1 MRDYPRLVRASRVA
15 VLVGRLLSFA
25 KKSTDDGDGGGEE
38 AASKKKREFYLFFSP
53 PRKASKKKFLF
64 WSSFFLPGKRLVLF
78 SSFLSRSKATPLKK
92 ILMIN
97 FFFFLSKIT
106 TGHG

>member
-38 AASKKKREFYLFFSP
+38 AASKKKRESFISFFP
-53 PRKASKKKFLF
+53 HRAKLPKKNFCSGLPFSFPEKG
-64 WSSFFLPGKRLVLF
+64 SCFFLP
-78 SSFLSRSKATPLKK
+78 
-92 ILMIN
+92 
-97 FFFFLSKIT
+97 FFLAQKQ
-106 TGHG
+106 HRLKRY

>member
-25 KKSTDDGDGGGEE
+25 KKSTDDDDGGGEE
-38 AASKKKREFYLFFSP
+38 AASKKRESFISFFP
-53 PRKASKKKFLF
+53 HRASFKKFLF

-97 FFFFLSKIT
+97 VFFFLSKIT

>member
-53 PRKASKKKFLF
+53 PRKLQKIFVLVFLF
-64 WSSFFLPGKRLVLF
+64 P
-78 SSFLSRSKATPLKK
+78 SRKKARA
-92 ILMIN
+92 
-97 FFFFLSKIT
+97 FFFLSFSLKSNT
-106 TGHG
+106 A

>member
-38 AASKKKREFYLFFSP
+38 AASKKRERVLSLFFP
-53 PRKASKKKFLF
+53 TAQASKIFVLVFLF
-64 WSSFFLPGKRLVLF
+64 P
-78 SSFLSRSKATPLKK
+78 SRKKARA
-92 ILMIN
+92 
-97 FFFFLSKIT
+97 FFFLSFSLKSNT
-106 TGHG
+106 A

>member
-1 MRDYPRLVRASRVA
+1 
-15 VLVGRLLSFA
+15 VLCSLN
-25 KKSTDDGDGGGEE
+25 
-38 AASKKKREFYLFFSP
+38 Y
-53 PRKASKKKFLF
+53 
-64 WSSFFLPGKRLVLF
+64 
-78 SSFLSRSKATPLKK
+78 SKATPHKK

>member
-38 AASKKKREFYLFFSP
+38 AASKKKRESFISFFP
-53 PRKASKKKFLF
+53 HRASFKKFLF